1 MFIFLASSDLEL
13 LELLRHLC
21 TIAKLKM
28 QTFYLSFFST
38 NVLLGSIF
46 IHMKARQFCIYGDVF
61 YVTLWRNLQYP
72 HNCHTW
78 KAEISP
84 QGNFFSTNII
94 RDIRDKYELCQ
105 WPSHD
110 YPINIQW
117 LFDDYPMTIW
127 WLSDDYPMTIQWLS
141 TKFWSIFLDDHWSK
155 KIYRPKRC
163 LSPVLHSTLDDLVYL
178 TRMTSNASRLRTKV
192 IIRRDEVS

>member
-28 QTFYLSFFST
+28 QTFYLSFLST

-84 QGNFFSTNII
+84 FIILVILVTNMRSVKTSPESCLYFSVSKSLKISNTLKFLIG
-94 RDIRDKYELCQ
+94 YE
-105 WPSHD
+105 
-110 YPINIQW
+110 
-117 LFDDYPMTIW
+117 
-127 WLSDDYPMTIQWLS
+127 
-141 TKFWSIFLDDHWSK
+141 TKQL
-155 KIYRPKRC
+155 
-163 LSPVLHSTLDDLVYL
+163 
-178 TRMTSNASRLRTKV
+178 
-192 IIRRDEVS
+192 